1 MSENVQQTQT
11 EENGKYK
18 TIIMDDLFQIMKKN
32 NASDIHLTVGV
43 PPVLRVQ
50 GKLYQLGQYEAL
62 TPEVAQQL
70 IYSIM
75 TDDQRQNFEET
86 LECDFSFGLKNLGRL
101 RVNVYKQKGCVAAA
115 LRSIPNEFKSF
126 EQLGLPSVV
135 YNLMKLEKGLVLV
148 TGATGSGKS
157 TSLASMINYLNM
169 HESNHI
175 ITVEDPIEFVHPHK
189 RSIVNQREVG
199 ADTHSFQAA
208 LKHFLREDPDII
220 LVGELRD
227 IETIEACLTLAETG
241 HLVFATLHTND
252 AIQSINRIIDVF
264 PANQQPQV
272 RTQLSFVLEAVISQQ
287 LLPTLD
293 GKRVLAAEVLIANA
307 AVRNLIRDGKAEQIM
322 STMQTNAGIGMVTM
336 NQSLGDLYIQKRI
349 SFQEAILHSND
360 PSGLKGYLTQKTG
373 MTNFK

>member
-1 MSENVQQTQT
+1 MADNVNPQEMS
-11 EENGKYK
+11 KYK

-50 GKLYQLGQYEAL
+50 GKLYQLSQYEAL
-62 TPEVAQQL
+62 TPEVAQRL

-75 TDDQRQNFEET
+75 TDEQRQHFEEH
-86 LECDFSFGLKNLGRL
+86 LELDFSFGLKSLGRL

-126 EQLGLPSVV
+126 EQLGLPAVI

-199 ADTHSFQAA
+199 ADTKSFQDA
-208 LKHFLREDPDII
+208 LKHFLREDPDVI

-272 RTQLSFVLEAVISQQ
+272 RTQLSFVLEAIISQQ
-287 LLPTLD
+287 LLQGVD
-293 GKRVLAAEVLIANA
+293 GRRVMAAEVLLANS

-322 STMQTNAGIGMVTM
+322 STMQTSANQGMITM
-336 NQSLGDLYIQKRI
+336 NQTLGELYLQKKVT
-349 SFQEAILHSND
+349 FQEALVHSND
-360 PSGLKGYLTQKTG
+360 PSGLKNYLTQKTG
-373 MTNFK
+373 QTSFK

>member
-1 MSENVQQTQT
+1 MAENEQKHAPET
-11 EENGKYK
+11 KYK

-50 GKLYQLGQYEAL
+50 GKLYQLGQYEPL
-62 TPEVAQQL
+62 TPEVAQRL

-75 TDDQRQNFEET
+75 TDEQKQQFEET
-86 LECDFSFGLKNLGRL
+86 LESDFSFGIKSLGRL

-126 EQLGLPSVV
+126 EELGLPAVI
-135 YNLMKLEKGLVLV
+135 YNLMKLEKGLILV

-189 RSIVNQREVG
+189 RSVVNQREVG
-199 ADTHSFQAA
+199 CDTKSFQNA

-252 AIQSINRIIDVF
+252 AIQSINRIIDAF
-264 PANQQPQV
+264 PKGEQQTV
-272 RTQLSFVLEAVISQQ
+272 RTQLSFVLQGVI
-287 LLPTLD
+287 
-293 GKRVLAAEVLIANA
+293 
-307 AVRNLIRDGKAEQIM
+307 
-322 STMQTNAGIGMVTM
+322 
-336 NQSLGDLYIQKRI
+336 
-349 SFQEAILHSND
+349 
-360 PSGLKGYLTQKTG
+360 
-373 MTNFK
+373 

>member
-1 MSENVQQTQT
+1 MAENVKAA
-11 EENGKYK
+11 EESSKYK
-18 TIIMDDLFQIMKKN
+18 TIIMDDLFQIMKRN

-50 GKLYQLGQYEAL
+50 GRLYQLGQYEAL
-62 TPEVAQQL
+62 TPEVAQRL

-75 TDDQRQNFEET
+75 TDDQRQQFEDT
-86 LECDFSFGLKNLGRL
+86 LELDFSFGLKSLGRL

-115 LRSIPNEFKSF
+115 LRAIPNEFKSF
-126 EQLGLPSVV
+126 EELGLPAVV
-135 YNLMKLEKGLVLV
+135 YNLMKLEKGLILV

-175 ITVEDPIEFVHPHK
+175 ITVEDPIEFVHQHK

-199 ADTHSFQAA
+199 ADTKSFQAA
-208 LKHFLREDPDII
+208 LKHFLREDPDVI

-252 AIQSINRIIDVF
+252 AIQSVNRIIDVF

-272 RTQLSFVLEAVISQQ
+272 RTQLSFVLEAILSQQ
-287 LLPTLD
+287 LLQGVD
-293 GKRVLAAEVLIANA
+293 GKRVMAAEVLIANSA
-307 AVRNLIRDGKAEQIM
+307 IRNLIRDGKAEQMM
-322 STMQTNAGIGMVTM
+322 STMQTSVGQGMITM
-336 NQSLGDLYIQKRI
+336 NQTLGDLYIARKI
-349 SFQEAILHSND
+349 TFEEAIRHSSD
-360 PSGLKGYLTQKTG
+360 PVGLKGYLQQKTG
-373 MTNFK
+373 QSSFK

>member
-1 MSENVQQTQT
+1 M
-11 EENGKYK
+11 
-18 TIIMDDLFQIMKKN
+18 ILMDDLFKLMKSK

-43 PPVLRVQ
+43 SPVLRIQ
-50 GKLYQLGQYEAL
+50 GKLYSTPFETL
-62 TPEVAQQL
+62 TPETAQAL

-75 TDDQRQNFEET
+75 TDEQRQQFEDT
-86 LECDFSFGLKNLGRL
+86 LEADFSFGLKGMGRL

-115 LRSIPNEFKSF
+115 LRSIPNEFKTF
-126 EQLGLPSVV
+126 EELGLPAVV
-135 YNLMKLEKGLVLV
+135 YNLMQLNKGLVLV

-199 ADTHSFQAA
+199 SDTKSFQAA

-252 AIQSINRIIDVF
+252 AIQSINRVIDVF
-264 PANQQPQV
+264 PAN
-272 RTQLSFVLEAVISQQ
+272 
-287 LLPTLD
+287 PT
-293 GKRVLAAEVLIANA
+293 AAGAYA
-307 AVRNLIRDGKAEQIM
+307 AVVRVGSHYLPAAAARRRRQARYGGRSVDSQLRRAQP
-322 STMQTNAGIGMVTM
+322 
-336 NQSLGDLYIQKRI
+336 
-349 SFQEAILHSND
+349 D
-360 PSGLKGYLTQKTG
+360 PRR
-373 MTNFK
+373 

>member
-1 MSENVQQTQT
+1 MAENMQQTQT
-11 EENGKYK
+11 EETGKYK

-50 GKLYQLGQYEAL
+50 GRLYQLGQYEAL
-62 TPEVAQQL
+62 TPEEAQRL

-75 TDDQRQNFEET
+75 TDEQRQHFEET
-86 LECDFSFGLKNLGRL
+86 LECDFSFGLKSLGRL

-115 LRSIPNEFKSF
+115 LRSIPNEFKTF
-126 EQLGLPSVV
+126 EQLGLPSVI
-135 YNLMKLEKGLVLV
+135 YNLMKLDKGLVLV

-272 RTQLSFVLEAVISQQ
+272 RTQLSFVLEAIISQQ
-287 LLPTLD
+287 LLPSLD
-293 GKRVLAAEVLIANA
+293 GKRVLAAEVLIANS

-336 NQSLGDLYIQKRI
+336 NQTLGDLYIQKKI
-349 SFQEAILHSND
+349 SFQEAILHTSD
-360 PSGLKGYLTQKTG
+360 PQGLKGYLTQKTG
-373 MTNFK
+373 QTTFK

>member
-1 MSENVQQTQT
+1 MSENMQQTQT
-11 EENGKYK
+11 EETGKYK

-50 GKLYQLGQYEAL
+50 GRLYQLGQYEAL

-75 TDDQRQNFEET
+75 TDDQRQHFEET
-86 LECDFSFGLKNLGRL
+86 LECDFSFGLKSLGRL

-126 EQLGLPSVV
+126 EQLGLPPVIH
-135 YNLMKLEKGLVLV
+135 NLMKLDKGLVLV

-157 TSLASMINYLNM
+157 TSLASMINFLNV

-272 RTQLSFVLEAVISQQ
+272 RTQLSFVLEAIISQQ
-287 LLPTLD
+287 LLPSLD
-293 GKRVLAAEVLIANA
+293 GKRVMAAEVLIANS

-322 STMQTNAGIGMVTM
+322 STMQTSASIGMVTM
-336 NQSLGDLYIQKRI
+336 NQTLGDLYLQKKI
-349 SFQEAILHSND
+349 SFQEAILHTSD

-373 MTNFK
+373 KTVFK

>member
-11 EENGKYK
+11 EETGKYK

-50 GKLYQLGQYEAL
+50 GRLYQLGQYEAL
-62 TPEVAQQL
+62 TPETAQQL

-75 TDDQRQNFEET
+75 TDDQRQTFEET
-86 LECDFSFGLKNLGRL
+86 LECDFSFGLKSLGRL

-115 LRSIPNEFKSF
+115 LRSIPNEFKTF
-126 EQLGLPSVV
+126 EQLGLPAVV
-135 YNLMKLEKGLVLV
+135 YNLMKLNKGLVLV

-157 TSLASMINYLNM
+157 TSLASMINYLNER
-169 HESNHI
+169 ESNHI

-189 RSIVNQREVG
+189 RSIINQREVG

-264 PANQQPQV
+264 PPNQQPQV

-287 LLPTLD
+287 LIPTVD
-293 GKRVLAAEVLIANA
+293 GKRVLAAEVLIANS

-336 NQSLGDLYIQKRI
+336 NQTLGDLYIQKRI
-349 SFQEAILHSND
+349 SFQEAMLHSAD

-373 MTNFK
+373 QTSFK

>member
-1 MSENVQQTQT
+1 MAENMQQTQT
-11 EENGKYK
+11 EETGKYK

-50 GKLYQLGQYEAL
+50 GRLYQLGQYEAL
-62 TPEVAQQL
+62 TPEEAQRL

-75 TDDQRQNFEET
+75 TDEQRQHFEET
-86 LECDFSFGLKNLGRL
+86 LECDFSFGLKSLGRL

-115 LRSIPNEFKSF
+115 LRSIPNEFKTF
-126 EQLGLPSVV
+126 EQLGLPSVI
-135 YNLMKLEKGLVLV
+135 YNLMKLDKGLVLV

-157 TSLASMINYLNM
+157 TSLASMINYLNI

-272 RTQLSFVLEAVISQQ
+272 RTQLSFVLEAIISQQ
-287 LLPTLD
+287 LLPSLD
-293 GKRVLAAEVLIANA
+293 GKRVLAAEVLIANS

-336 NQSLGDLYIQKRI
+336 NQTLGDLYIQKKI
-349 SFQEAILHSND
+349 SFQEAILHTSD
-360 PSGLKGYLTQKTG
+360 PQGLKGYLTQKTG
-373 MTNFK
+373 QTTFK

>member
-1 MSENVQQTQT
+1 MVEKTPTNQ
-11 EENGKYK
+11 EETSKYK

-43 PPVLRVQ
+43 PPVLRIQ

-62 TPEVAQQL
+62 TPEVAQRL

-75 TDDQRQNFEET
+75 TDDQKQQFEET
-86 LECDFSFGLKNLGRL
+86 LECDFSFGLKSLGRL

-126 EQLGLPSVV
+126 EELGLPMVV
-135 YNLMKLEKGLVLV
+135 YNLMKLDKGLVLV

-157 TSLASMINYLNM
+157 TSLASMINYLNS

-189 RSIVNQREVG
+189 RSVVNQREVG
-199 ADTHSFQAA
+199 SDTKSFQAA
-208 LKHFLREDPDII
+208 LKHFLREDPDVI

-272 RTQLSFVLEAVISQQ
+272 RTQLSFVLEAIISQQ
-287 LLPTLD
+287 LLQGVD
-293 GKRVLAAEVLIANA
+293 GKRVMAAEVLIANS
-307 AVRNLIRDGKAEQIM
+307 AVRNLIRDAKAEQIM
-322 STMQTNAGIGMVTM
+322 STMQTSVGQGMVTM
-336 NQSLGDLYIQKRI
+336 NQTLGDLYLQKKI
-349 SFQEAILHSND
+349 TFQEAIMHSAD
-360 PSGLKGYLTQKTG
+360 PSGLKGYLQQKTG
-373 MTNFK
+373 QNSFK